1 MLIIAKKGVFTPKMA
16 KKWIFE
22 RGTQKIFK
30 NEGQIRV
37 QHEKICRKFQSF
49 MEIYT
54 YISLSSLT
62 KKAFN
67 AFNV

>member
-22 RGTQKIFK
+22 SGTQKIFK

-37 QHEKICRKFQSF
+37 QHEKICQNSEVPELFG
-49 MEIYT
+49 
-54 YISLSSLT
+54 
-62 KKAFN
+62 N
-67 AFNV
+67 

>member
-37 QHEKICRKFQSF
+37 QYEKICQNSEVLELFGNLIPTF
-49 MEIYT
+49 P
-54 YISLSSLT
+54 
-62 KKAFN
+62 
-67 AFNV
+67 